1 MLEFQANNASLSKAT
16 KGIANELSGLQRKTA
31 TVASS
36 MTSFVPA
43 FAAVGAAAF
52 SAFSFAGRAAVQF
65 QDSFAGV
72 RKTLNF
78 TGTAAKIQEENFKSL
93 AASLV
98 DISRTSPIWR
108 SIFVL

>member
-1 MLEFQANNASLSKAT
+1 
-16 KGIANELSGLQRKTA
+16 
-31 TVASS
+31 

-78 TGTAAKIQEENFKSL
+78 SGTAAKNQEANFKALS
-93 AASLV
+93 ASLV
-98 DISRTSPIWR
+98 DISRTTPMAANELARIG
-108 SIFVL
+108 

>member
-1 MLEFQANNASLSKAT
+1 MAKDASIKVMLEFQSNNASLSKAT
-16 KGIANELSGLQRKTA
+16 KGIANELSGLQRRTA

-36 MTSFVPA
+36 MASFVPS

-72 RKTLNF
+72 RK
-78 TGTAAKIQEENFKSL
+78 
-93 AASLV
+93 
-98 DISRTSPIWR
+98 RPI
-108 SIFVL
+108 